1 MAVEF
6 AVEPADLYFP
16 PPLTRFIENTTTL
29 RSTTTKTLIY
39 KFKTTTPERYG
50 VRPAMGVLP
59 PNGKVQVRVIYK
71 PQQKEE
77 VATSISD
84 RFQLQVRPV
93 DDTEAK
99 AMEKLSAGDA
109 DGAWELLQ
117 SEKPKGAAGEAEIA
131 VTMWKRKVEVQGSR
145 RYLACHFSPDK
156 MPKGMATTVERRGQR
171 PLDALVSLVTP
182 VVKKLVAYDKRG
194 YYGRRGPGPSGPS
207 SLRSGGVNLEGAP
220 EELKQSA
227 EIRRD
232 FYVKVQQQLSL
243 RQELRGKTKK
253 PQALSGTVFCILWV
267 FCFYLGVVLA
277 A

>member
-156 MPKGMATTVERRGQR
+156 MPKGMATTVERRG
-171 PLDALVSLVTP
+171 
-182 VVKKLVAYDKRG
+182 
-194 YYGRRGPGPSGPS
+194 RGPGPSGPS